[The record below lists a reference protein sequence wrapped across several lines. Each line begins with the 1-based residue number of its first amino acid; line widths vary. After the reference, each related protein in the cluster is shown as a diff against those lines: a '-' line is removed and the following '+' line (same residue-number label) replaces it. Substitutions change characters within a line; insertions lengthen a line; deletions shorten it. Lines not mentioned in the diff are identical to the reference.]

1 MGSWIGWRRA
11 CKLGTIDPESGGSE
25 MPTLEK
31 SREPAPLAGHLRTRP
46 PRQKPTTGGK
56 FSAQLALQRAFVAA
70 PTD

>member
-1 MGSWIGWRRA
+1 
-11 CKLGTIDPESGGSE
+11 

-31 SREPAPLAGHLRTRP
+31 TREPAPLAGHLRTRP
-46 PRQKPTTGGK
+46 PRQKPNTAGK

>member
-1 MGSWIGWRRA
+1 
-11 CKLGTIDPESGGSE
+11 

-31 SREPAPLAGHLRTRP
+31 TREPAPLAGHLRTRP
-46 PRQKPTTGGK
+46 QRPKPKAPET